1 MTDKKKSPP
10 KKADQP
16 KTDITEKS
24 EEKSEHQQVDAKSA
38 STGVE
43 TNGKDKKTEDA
54 QDQLKKTDSNHI
66 IINAED
72 KKDARW
78 YVVHTYSGREQKVAL
93 ALKQRLETMGLEDQ
107 VLEILI
113 PTQNKIKIQRGKKK
127 EVAEKIFPGYMIVK
141 MVLTDDAWLTIRT
154 TPGVTTFVGAENKP
168 TPLPKEEVETILKF
182 SKMEA
187 PKYKTKFSVGEA
199 VKITEGPFADFLGT
213 VDKIDEE
220 KGKIRVL
227 VSIFGRETPVELDF
241 LQVSKI

>member
-1 MTDKKKSPP
+1 MNKKQEEKPNQEEKNKKPDKKEVPAKEAKE
-10 KKADQP
+10 KKEAA
-16 KTDITEKS
+16 S
-24 EEKSEHQQVDAKSA
+24 EEEEPKLGS
-38 STGVE
+38 
-43 TNGKDKKTEDA
+43 
-54 QDQLKKTDSNHI
+54 SNHLV
-66 IINAED
+66 INDEEQEGS
-72 KKDARW
+72 RW

-93 ALKQRLETMGLEDQ
+93 ALKQRVETMGLENN
-107 VLEILI
+107 VLEILV

-127 EVAEKIFPGYMIVK
+127 EVAEKIFPGYIIVK
-141 MVLTDDAWLTIRT
+141 MVLNDDAWLTVRT

-187 PKYKTKFSVGEA
+187 PKYKTKFSEGEA